1 MAMEDRA
8 VQVEEAK
15 QRVLRVVPVFPVR
28 GTTGPQAQGV
38 GMVPL
43 AVEVVLAAL
52 VLYPMAGQE

>member
-15 QRVLRVVPVFPVR
+15 QRVLRVVPVFTVR
-28 GTTGPQAQGV
+28 GTTGLQAQGV
-38 GMVPL
+38 GQVPL